1 MVTINGKSCDCDG
14 MTVAD
19 YLANNGYKIEFVAVE
34 LNGEILPRANY
45 TNTVLSD
52 GDKLEVVSFVGGG

>member
-1 MVTINGKSCDCDG
+1 MVIINGKGCDYDG
-14 MTVAD
+14 LTVTE
-19 YLANNGYKIEFVAVE
+19 YLARNGYKIEHVAVE

-45 TNTVLSD
+45 PDTVLSD

>member
-1 MVTINGKSCDCDG
+1 MVTINGKNCDCDG
-14 MTVAD
+14 MTVGD
-19 YLANNGYKIEFVAVE
+19 YLVENGYKSEYVAVE

-45 TNTVLSD
+45 SDKVLTD

>member
-1 MVTINGKSCDCDG
+1 MVTINGKNCDCDG
-14 MTVAD
+14 MTVAK
-19 YLANNGYKIEFVAVE
+19 YLINNGYKTEYVAVE

-45 TNTVLSD
+45 TDTVLSD

>member
-1 MVTINGKSCDCDG
+1 MVIINGKICDCSG

-19 YLANNGYKIEFVAVE
+19 YLIANGYKTEFVAVE
-34 LNGEILPRANY
+34 LNGEILPRASY
-45 TNTVLSD
+45 PDTVLSD

>member
-19 YLANNGYKIEFVAVE
+19 YLANNGYKIEYVAVE

-45 TNTVLSD
+45 FNTLLTE

>member
-1 MVTINGKSCDCDG
+1 MVIINGKECDCNG
-14 MTVAD
+14 TTVAD
-19 YLANNGYKIEFVAVE
+19 YLIANGYKTEFVAIE